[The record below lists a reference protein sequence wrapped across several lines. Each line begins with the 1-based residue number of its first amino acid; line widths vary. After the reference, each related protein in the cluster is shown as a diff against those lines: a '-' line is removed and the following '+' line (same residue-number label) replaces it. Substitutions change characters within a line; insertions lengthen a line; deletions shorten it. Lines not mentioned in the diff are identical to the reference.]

1 MQVTLDIPDA
11 LADQLRAAGK
21 DPARAALEALN
32 ISQLAEEYQDILDL
46 AAEASIEEAIRQGR
60 EDVAAGRV
68 YPAQEVFAEMRK
80 KYGVP
85 S

>member
-32 ISQLAEEYQDILDL
+32 VSQLAEDYQRILDL

-60 EDVAAGRV
+60 EDVAAGRT
-68 YPAQEVFAEMRK
+68 YPMEEVFAEARK
-80 KYGVP
+80 KYGLP

>member
-32 ISQLAEEYQDILDL
+32 VSQLAEDYQRILDL

-60 EDVAAGRV
+60 EDVAAGRT
-68 YPAQEVFAEMRK
+68 YPMDEVFAEARK
-80 KYGVP
+80 KYGLP